1 MAAKPQPR
9 PPALTYHE
17 RQTADRLRHVFAA
30 LVGDGADLTARQTA
44 LLLWLAAAD
53 RPARAGEA
61 AGALEGLPTGTH
73 APYVNARLLH
83 RRGLVARARAPVP
96 PGGAGGGRFGGARGS
111 DGFRANHMYN
121 IIYIYM
127 TGSEP
132 NIYVILYTYI

>member
-1 MAAKPQPR
+1 MTAKPQPR

-30 LVGDGADLTARQTA
+30 LVGGPSYSVGADLTARQTA

-83 RRGLVARARAPVP
+83 RRGLVARANDPANERYALLSLTDAGRAVVRRLVEAAD
-96 PGGAGGGRFGGARGS
+96 GG
-111 DGFRANHMYN
+111 
-121 IIYIYM
+121 
-127 TGSEP
+127 E
-132 NIYVILYTYI
+132 V

>member
-1 MAAKPQPR
+1 MAAKPQSR

-83 RRGLVARARAPVP
+83 RRGLVARANDPANERYALLSLTDAGRAVVRRLVEAAD
-96 PGGAGGGRFGGARGS
+96 GG
-111 DGFRANHMYN
+111 
-121 IIYIYM
+121 
-127 TGSEP
+127 E
-132 NIYVILYTYI
+132 V